1 MFADPAMSSV
11 NRISNVLITAA
22 AVVSIAGCSEE
33 HSTSSAPSAS
43 SASTHPEVSAPAPSA
58 TAPAASATASVP
70 VHDCPA
76 GSTGDGSLSKPCEA
90 KGAAR
95 MMEVTW
101 TGKMTDTGP
110 SFRVINKSPAVIL
123 YGKVV
128 AYFYDKSG
136 KQLEVKDSGGKPHA
150 NQPCTGNLFS
160 GVMKPAE
167 KAVIT
172 FSCVKK
178 ESVPEGTAQVEAEMQ
193 MVGFADATEK
203 KSEWFWKN
211 SDLTP
216 DTRPKGGAKK

>member
-1 MFADPAMSSV
+1 MSSP
-11 NRISNVLITAA
+11 NRISKVFTIAA
-22 AVVSIAGCSEE
+22 LAACIAGCSEE
-33 HSTSSAPSAS
+33 HSTSAVPSAN
-43 SASTHPEVSAPAPSA
+43 SASTRPEVSAPAPSA
-58 TAPAASATASVP
+58 TAPVASAKESGP

-76 GSTGDGSLSKPCEA
+76 GSTGDGSFNKPCEA
-90 KGAAR
+90 KGTAR
-95 MMEVTW
+95 MMEVAW

-110 SFRVINKSPAVIL
+110 SFRVTNKSPSVIL

-128 AYFYDKSG
+128 AYFYDKAG
-136 KQLEVKDSGGKPHA
+136 KQLEVKDAGGKPRT

-178 ESVPEGTAQVEAEMQ
+178 ESVPEGTAQIEAEMQ
-193 MVGFADATEK
+193 TVGFADASEK

-211 SDLTP
+211 NDLTP